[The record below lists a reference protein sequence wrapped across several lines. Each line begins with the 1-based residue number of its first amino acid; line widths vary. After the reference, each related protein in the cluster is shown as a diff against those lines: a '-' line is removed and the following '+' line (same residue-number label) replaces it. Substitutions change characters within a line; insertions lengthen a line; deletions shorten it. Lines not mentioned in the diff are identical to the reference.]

1 MKAKRRRIA
10 GKGTMAA
17 WSDGTRTHIGPTLA
31 KELKDEVGGAV
42 KGRSRSEQV
51 DYGWTAGDAEALR
64 QQSRL
69 MEEVSD
75 RLWELDRHVE
85 SLLWLMRAAR
95 QLIDWD
101 CVSLGPDMNYC
112 HSNLRRFRYVVSR
125 CWERCRED
133 KRLEPL
139 FRESSVYDDFL
150 LMKELYANR

>member
-64 QQSRL
+64 QGTDLTILVSSRSL
-69 MEEVSD
+69 QTNAREESA
-75 RLWELDRHVE
+75 LIL
-85 SLLWLMRAAR
+85 SLPPMTM
-95 QLIDWD
+95 QE
-101 CVSLGPDMNYC
+101 G
-112 HSNLRRFRYVVSR
+112 H
-125 CWERCRED
+125 
-133 KRLEPL
+133 K
-139 FRESSVYDDFL
+139 
-150 LMKELYANR
+150 